1 MDLYMD
7 LYGLIGILYGCCMYL
22 YMDLFMDLYGFYGIY
37 MDVLSILYGLYIY
50 KIHIESIEHP
60 YGFYMDF
67 IWIYMDL

>member
-37 MDVLSILYGLYIY
+37 MDVLSI
-50 KIHIESIEHP
+50 
-60 YGFYMDF
+60 
-67 IWIYMDL
+67 